1 MRMVD
6 GHCAALRVHGTSG
19 HPVCGAYETRPQAC
33 RDLARGSSAC
43 LGEIES
49 KHDRPRLALARGL
62 LLLMVAGASLLLA
75 TTSACGGSQ
84 AKPNE
89 PAVVIPDAGPD
100 ASAAVPV
107 ERPFASTPLEA
118 QTMIQAAIDARM
130 KTLWKCVE
138 DYRMRTGDPHRA
150 LTLNVGIDQEGHL
163 FGVTAADPKHPDL
176 EPALKEC
183 VLSTL
188 RGAPFPRSHTGV
200 ITVRQVFQDA
210 PTVR

>member
-1 MRMVD
+1 VRLVISR
-6 GHCAALRVHGTSG
+6 CRSFQNASRA
-19 HPVCGAYETRPQAC
+19 RPC
-33 RDLARGSSAC
+33 
-43 LGEIES
+43 
-49 KHDRPRLALARGL
+49 LALATRL
-62 LLLMVAGASLLLA
+62 LTVAGATLLA
-75 TTSACGGSQ
+75 STLACGGSQ

-89 PAVVIPDAGPD
+89 PAVVVGDAG
-100 ASAAVPV
+100 AEAAAVPV

-138 DYRMRTGDPHRA
+138 DYRTRTGDPHRA

-176 EPALKEC
+176 EPALKDC
-183 VLSTL
+183 VLNTL

-210 PTVR
+210 SMVR

>member
-1 MRMVD
+1 
-6 GHCAALRVHGTSG
+6 
-19 HPVCGAYETRPQAC
+19 
-33 RDLARGSSAC
+33 
-43 LGEIES
+43 
-49 KHDRPRLALARGL
+49 
-62 LLLMVAGASLLLA
+62 VAGATLLA
-75 TTSACGGSQ
+75 STLACGGSQ

-89 PAVVIPDAGPD
+89 PAVVVGDAG
-100 ASAAVPV
+100 AEAAAVPV

-138 DYRMRTGDPHRA
+138 DYRTRTGDPHRA

-176 EPALKEC
+176 EPALKDC
-183 VLSTL
+183 VLNTL

-210 PTVR
+210 SMVR